1 VYRVLRPARNRAWL
15 GAESEIVV
23 GQTEASMDRR
33 AFIGILAALMC
44 VSGCTTP
51 PDWIGRT
58 LVTVDVT
65 GSWYGVS
72 PVRTNSG
79 YPELWLELQQEGPK
93 AKGSTRA
100 NTGGMQ
106 RSGPIEGTIAGD
118 VFTFRQTNGPLTG
131 ELTVSGDE
139 MTGEILQP
147 LRFPI
152 VLRRAGS
159 PPRPDSRRQ

>member
-1 VYRVLRPARNRAWL
+1 MRTI
-15 GAESEIVV
+15 GAMFM
-23 GQTEASMDRR
+23 G
-33 AFIGILAALMC
+33 AALAIGA
-44 VSGCTTP
+44 GCTTP
-51 PDWIGRT
+51 PDWIERT

-65 GSWYGVS
+65 GTWQGAS
-72 PVRTNSG
+72 PVKVGPG
-79 YPELWLELQQEGPK
+79 YPDLWLELQQEGPK

-118 VFTFRQTNGPLTG
+118 VFTFRQTNGPVTG

-139 MTGEILQP
+139 MKGEILQP
-147 LRFPI
+147 SRFPI
-152 VLRRAGS
+152 VLRRVGS

>member
-1 VYRVLRPARNRAWL
+1 
-15 GAESEIVV
+15 
-23 GQTEASMDRR
+23 MDRR
-33 AFIGILAALMC
+33 VFIATLAALMC

-72 PVRTNSG
+72 PVRTNAG
-79 YPELWLELQQEGPK
+79 FPDLWLELQQEGPK
-93 AKGSTRA
+93 AKGSTRV
-100 NTGGMQ
+100 NTLGMQ

-152 VLRRAGS
+152 VLRRIG
-159 PPRPDSRRQ
+159 PPSRPDSQRRMD